1 VDECLVCRVE
11 FSGHIEDAGSV
22 FLRNVGESRL
32 YQSTRSHPM
41 KPESSSYAVMTWS
54 KPDRKHICLADPTV
68 INTVT
73 VTDKRNVCEV
83 MLTEFEFVSE
93 AHLIVQAD
101 TKCF

>member
-1 VDECLVCRVE
+1 
-11 FSGHIEDAGSV
+11 
-22 FLRNVGESRL
+22 
-32 YQSTRSHPM
+32 M